1 MTTWEAR
8 NSQPSLTS
16 DIGVFVA
23 KYRRLADLLS
33 PFAGAGNAVL
43 YVVRCV
49 P

>member
-8 NSQPSLTS
+8 SSQPSLTS

-23 KYRRLADLLS
+23 KYQRLVDHLS
-33 PFAGAGNAVL
+33 PFTAAGNAVL
-43 YVVRCV
+43 YVVRYV